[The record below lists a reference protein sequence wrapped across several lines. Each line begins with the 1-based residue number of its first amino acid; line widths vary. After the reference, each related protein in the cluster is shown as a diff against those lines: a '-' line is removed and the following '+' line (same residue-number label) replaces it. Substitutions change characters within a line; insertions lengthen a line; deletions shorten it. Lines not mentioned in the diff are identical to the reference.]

1 MNGRE
6 SLAYAQM
13 IRQADIKDISAIRA
27 MAEVVF
33 RDTYKEILSPE
44 QMEYMMEMMY
54 SEESLCRQLEE
65 GVFFIAEGLGY
76 ASVRPDGTTD
86 NGTPRY
92 HLEKLY
98 VMPEARKTGL
108 GKEFFSTVCKWVK
121 SRETTAILELNVN
134 RHNPSL
140 GFYEHLGMTRARS
153 GDFPIGN
160 GYYMNDYIMAIELTR
175 P

>member
-1 MNGRE
+1 
-6 SLAYAQM
+6 M
-13 IRQADIKDISAIRA
+13 IRQADIQDIPAIRA
-27 MAEVVF
+27 MADVVF

-54 SEESLCRQLEE
+54 SEESLRRQLEE
-65 GVFFIAEGLGY
+65 GVFFMDEGRGY
-76 ASVRPDGTTD
+76 ASARPVGAADD
-86 NGTPRY
+86 GTPRY

-108 GKEFFSTVCKWVK
+108 GQELFDTICGWVT
-121 SRETTAILELNVN
+121 SREPRALLELNVN
-134 RHNPSL
+134 RSNPAL
-140 GFYEHLGMTRARS
+140 GFYERLGMARARS

-160 GYYMNDYIMAIELTR
+160 GFYMNDYIMALELTR